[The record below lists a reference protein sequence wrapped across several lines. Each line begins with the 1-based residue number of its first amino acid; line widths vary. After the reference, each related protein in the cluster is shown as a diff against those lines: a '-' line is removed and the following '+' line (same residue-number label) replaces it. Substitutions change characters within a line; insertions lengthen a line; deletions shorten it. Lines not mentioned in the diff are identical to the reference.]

1 MTRRPT
7 TPQTPEVVKIQVR
20 EQPLPPQEPQARGP
34 APIGTLV
41 VVAVVVLSIIWL
53 WMLVLGIQQ
62 GRA

>member
-1 MTRRPT
+1 MTPK
-7 TPQTPEVVKIQVR
+7 TPEVVKIQVR
-20 EQPLPPQEPQARGP
+20 EEALPQEESEVRGP

-62 GRA
+62 GRG

>member
-1 MTRRPT
+1 MTRES
-7 TPQTPEVVKIQVR
+7 PEVVKIQVR
-20 EQPLPPQEPQARGP
+20 EEALPPQEPETRGP

>member
-1 MTRRPT
+1 MTPE
-7 TPQTPEVVKIQVR
+7 TPEVVKVQVR
-20 EQPLPPQEPQARGP
+20 EEVLPPQPEVQARGP

-41 VVAVVVLSIIWL
+41 VVAAVVLSIIWL